1 MPTHRP
7 AEAAATLKVND
18 NIQDDNDNGSP
29 SSLPSRTP
37 RRFRHLTIMITA
49 EVVNEDDKNLPFGAV
64 IDIRGQ
70 VECLEPR
77 RSARKN
83 RIRTE
88 FEPNSLTIRGRRR
101 TQPESRRSCENE
113 GYGI

>member
-1 MPTHRP
+1 M
-7 AEAAATLKVND
+7 LNVND

-37 RRFRHLTIMITA
+37 RRFRHLTIMITV

-88 FEPNSLTIRGRRR
+88 FPYH
-101 TQPESRRSCENE
+101 SRSSTNTTRVEKE
-113 GYGI
+113 LRK